1 MAIIGLDHVQL
12 AMPEGGEA
20 TARWFYGDVLG
31 LPEVPKPPKLAKRG
45 GVWFRCGP
53 VQLHLGVDAEF
64 HPALKAHP
72 GLLVDD
78 LATLVRAC
86 AAAGFATKKGESV
99 EGFNRVYI
107 SDPFGNRL
115 ELLEALE

>member
-1 MAIIGLDHVQL
+1 M
-12 AMPEGGEA
+12 
-20 TARWFYGDVLG
+20 T
-31 LPEVPKPPKLAKRG
+31 EVPKPPKLARRG

-53 VQLHLGVDAEF
+53 IQLHLGVEVEF

-72 GLLVDD
+72 GLLVND
-78 LATLVRAC
+78 LPTLVRAC
-86 AAAGFATKKGESV
+86 VAAGFPTTKGALV